1 MKQIFLGIICF
12 GVLNTL
18 AAAETELKST
28 VAEVRQHLSALE
40 RFVNLVD
47 EAEVKIVVQYAVNP
61 R

>member
-18 AAAETELKST
+18 AAAETELKGT